1 MILTQVRDKI
11 CRDIIQPTGA
21 KIITHYWI
29 IVASKDHLQRGLA
42 GGFIQGNHGKATSLR
57 RMHPGD
63 WVIFYSPRVEYDKP
77 EKLQCFTAIGKI
89 ADKNVYQYDMGGG
102 FVPFRRNATFLAA
115 QDVSILP
122 LIDQLTF
129 IKDKTHWGAPFRFGT
144 LQIPEEDFRLIA
156 SKMMNDQSL
165 FAK

>member
-1 MILTQVRDKI
+1 LKKVVGPT

-21 KIITHYWI
+21 KIAIQYWI

-42 GGFIQGNHGKATSLR
+42 GGFLQANHCKAGPLK
-57 RMHPGD
+57 RMRAGD
-63 WVIFYSPRVEYDKP
+63 WFIFYSPRKEYDKP

-89 ADKNVYQYDMGGG
+89 ADENIYQHDIGGG
-102 FVPFRRNATFLAA
+102 FVSFRRNAIFLRA

-129 IKDKTHWGAPFRFGT
+129 IKDKTHWRTPFRFWT
-144 LQIPEEDFRLIA
+144 LQIPERDFRFIA
-156 SKMMNDQSL
+156 GKMGDDENL
-165 FAK
+165 FAI